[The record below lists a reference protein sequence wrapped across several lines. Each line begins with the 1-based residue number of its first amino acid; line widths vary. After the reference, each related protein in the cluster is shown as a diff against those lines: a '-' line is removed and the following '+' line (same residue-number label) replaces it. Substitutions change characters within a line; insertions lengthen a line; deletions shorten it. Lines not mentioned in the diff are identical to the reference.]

1 MVFAFELVEDH
12 EIEERVVHRHR
23 DVVLHLIPERAR
35 KLCLVHLG
43 NVHLANHDALVGNPD
58 GDPLALELPLLPKVS
73 DHRRDRLGVRD
84 LSADD
89 RARRKGQL
97 REANE
102 DTGGCGQRH
111 RQQQSDKA
119 EQIAECKQREHQP
132 DGMQSNAFADKLWR
146 QHIAFHE
153 LPEHNDSGDDR
164 DPAPVRKK
172 LCQSDAERKYERG
185 Q

>member
-89 RARRKGQL
+89 RARRKRQL

-102 DTGGCGQRH
+102 DTGVRAADLSSANGAGADVETDGCLGH
-111 RQQQSDKA
+111 RGGSLR
-119 EQIAECKQREHQP
+119 C
-132 DGMQSNAFADKLWR
+132 S
-146 QHIAFHE
+146 
-153 LPEHNDSGDDR
+153 
-164 DPAPVRKK
+164 
-172 LCQSDAERKYERG
+172 
-185 Q
+185 